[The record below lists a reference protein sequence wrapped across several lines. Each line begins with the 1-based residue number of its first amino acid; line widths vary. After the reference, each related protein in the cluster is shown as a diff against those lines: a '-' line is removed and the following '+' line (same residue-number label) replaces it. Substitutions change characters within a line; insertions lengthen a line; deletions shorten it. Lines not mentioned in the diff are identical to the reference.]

1 MNFEK
6 FKEKQIKRLIKLMD
20 KEWKAIVLNVRAYE
34 KKKGGGW
41 ERSDADGKV
50 VAQANINTSAI
61 DFYAIR

>member
-34 KKKGGGW
+34 KRKRGW
-41 ERSDADGKV
+41 LERSDAVGKV